1 MLQTGLLF
9 VTFSYRGEAAME
21 ELDHEYVELWSRLPT
36 ALEKA
41 GGIYIF
47 RIGWNVAK
55 PHYAIANRKVPNYIL
70 NFILEGE
77 LKLAVGLEE
86 VVLRQGDAYC
96 THPQDT
102 YSTRIHRPKLP
113 LRTFWIVFNG
123 DQAKHLLH
131 QVGMNLGACYQRAVV
146 SDKLAYLLDEI
157 MAMRGSQST
166 YQSISLLAKFYELF
180 EQLAAQHSSTIELR
194 DSSSWLQKCIDY
206 IDMHFREK
214 IAVREIADHVGVDRS
229 HLART
234 FAKQFRQ
241 TPRQYIRDLKLAEAQ
256 HMIRR
261 TTLSV
266 TEIAGFLGY
275 GNPDS
280 FTRAYTHYFGYPP
293 TNERHIP

>member
-1 MLQTGLLF
+1 
-9 VTFSYRGEAAME
+9 ME
-21 ELDHEYVELWSRLPT
+21 ELDHEYVELWCRVPS

-47 RIGWNVAK
+47 RIGRNVAK
-55 PHYAIANRKVPNYIL
+55 PHYAVANRKVPNYIL

-77 LKLAVGLEE
+77 LKLAVGQEE
-86 VVLRQGDAYC
+86 VVLRAGDAYC
-96 THPQDT
+96 IHPQDT
-102 YSTRIHRPKLP
+102 YSTIIHRPKLT

-131 QVGMNLGACYQRAVV
+131 QVGMNFGACYQRKVV
-146 SDKLAYLLDEI
+146 SDKLFVLLDQI
-157 MAMRGSQST
+157 MAMRGSQSSW
-166 YQSISLLAKFYELF
+166 QSISLLAKFYELF

-194 DSSSWLQKCIDY
+194 DSTSWLQKCIDY

-214 IAVREIADHVGVDRS
+214 ITVRQIADHVGVDRS
-229 HLART
+229 HLTRM
-234 FAKQFRQ
+234 FGKQIRQ
-241 TPRQYIRDLKLAEAQ
+241 TPHQYIRGLKLAEAR

-261 TTLSV
+261 TNLNV
-266 TEIAGFLGY
+266 TEIAEFLGY
-275 GNPDS
+275 VNPDS